1 MIGSNRERNVVRVCA
16 AVCWG
21 GALRDETKTA
31 ANETKQYS
39 SQIVETDSV
48 SLEFSGKYL
57 RFTPYTFVRTV
68 MCPLPPQC

>member
-1 MIGSNRERNVVRVCA
+1 MVRVCA

-31 ANETKQYS
+31 ANKTKQYS
-39 SQIVETDSV
+39 SQIVETESV
-48 SLEFSGKYL
+48 SLEFSRKYL
-57 RFTPYTFVRTV
+57 RFTPHTFVATV